1 LRCAAAAFL
10 LAAAPALAESPP
22 AVQPRRDVDV
32 TYKVPVGGKDVA
44 LLQRL
49 RFSASLHKQR
59 VDLPTSGNWMVLD
72 YGAHTLSVIRDETR
86 EIVDLPAPETATQ
99 PGAAGFAKL
108 GPASIAGFACTEWR
122 TRDTRGNETIACYT
136 ADGVLLQARNDTAVM
151 MQAVTIAYGPQPDST
166 FTLPPGY
173 THTRPQ

>member
-1 LRCAAAAFL
+1 
-10 LAAAPALAESPP
+10 
-22 AVQPRRDVDV
+22 VDV

-99 PGAAGFAKL
+99 PGAAGFAKM

-122 TRDTRGNETIACYT
+122 TRHTGKRNHRLLHGGRGIASGAQRHRRHDAGRDHCLRAATGQHIHPSPRLYPHEAAMSAALRT
-136 ADGVLLQARNDTAVM
+136 PHA
-151 MQAVTIAYGPQPDST
+151 
-166 FTLPPGY
+166 
-173 THTRPQ
+173 